1 VNGFIKSI
9 LRFLLGDDPIAVLE
23 WLMDQEMEKDAVEI
37 DTDYIDVLALLILK
51 CARLYE
57 PWRDS

>member
-1 VNGFIKSI
+1 MNGFIKSI
-9 LRFLLGDDPIAVLE
+9 LRYLLGDDPIAVLE

-51 CARLYE
+51 CAKLNE
-57 PWRDS
+57 S

>member
-1 VNGFIKSI
+1 MNGFIKSI
-9 LRFLLGDDPIAVLE
+9 LRHLLGDDPIAVLE
-23 WLMDQEMEKDAVEI
+23 WLMDQEMEKDALEI

-57 PWRDS
+57 S